1 MNSAISYLRPHYS
14 AIVKCIL
21 FFLFSGTHFLFFFV
35 FLISVSSLSHH
46 FSALSLSLYSTS
58 LPPNPWLT
66 VNDHPNH
73 KPMVDLWLT
82 PNQPPTIIATAQGDR
97 TVAAHDKQRPH
108 GHSRDLNQP
117 TATHAIWSHPRQST
131 VIWTHPWPSTATHN
145 DLNPTHDEPRPPP
158 THGNLNPT
166 PIWSLQ
172 ADLERE
178 EKLSLWEKERRER
191 DGSTSGFAGGDNG
204 GGFFFLFLFCL
215 FFLLW
220 LVVVGGCGCG
230 GFFLLWFFFSFFLSG
245 GYQWRGQN
253 FT

>member
-1 MNSAISYLRPHYS
+1 MSYLRPHYS
-14 AIVKCIL
+14 PIVKFIL

-46 FSALSLSLYSTS
+46 FSALSLSLCSTS

-82 PNQPPTIIATAQGDR
+82 PNQPPTIIAAAQGEQ
-97 TVAAHDKQRPH
+97 TVAAHDEQRTH

-117 TATHAIWSHPRQST
+117 TATHAIWSHPWQST
-131 VIWTHPWPSTATHN
+131 VIWTHPWPPTATHI

-158 THGNLNPT
+158 THGNLNPM
-166 PIWSLQ
+166 PIWSLE

-191 DGSTSGFAGGDNG
+191 DGSTSGFAGGGGGNG
-204 GGFFFLFLFCL
+204 GGFFLS
-215 FFLLW
+215 FFST
-220 LVVVGGCGCG
+220 VVGGCGLMWMWR
-230 GFFLLWFFFSFFLSG
+230 FLSTMIFFSFFLSG